1 MDFKDYQTKTQI
13 RTFHIWEDFLIPIE
27 LKSIKYL
34 ELHKYNEK
42 RSIQEAL
49 ELVKQRARKQII
61 FKLPDYY
68 EIIDERIRYIES
80 EEQRNLV
87 RVQVVLEVLEDIA

>member
-1 MDFKDYQTKTQI
+1 
-13 RTFHIWEDFLIPIE
+13 LIPIE

-49 ELVKQRARKQII
+49 ELVEQRARKQII
-61 FKLPDYY
+61 SKLNCR
-68 EIIDERIRYIES
+68 IIMK
-80 EEQRNLV
+80 
-87 RVQVVLEVLEDIA
+87 